1 MNAIL
6 QYQTI
11 IRLSCFIGM
20 LLVMA
25 LWELISQR
33 RHQTISRRQRWPA
46 NLALIFLSTVAVKL
60 LIPVST
66 AAWAIYCSHHNIGLF
81 HYFNLSIPLNLL
93 LSLLLL
99 DLAIY
104 WQHRLFHYIP
114 SLWRIHRMH
123 HSDLEFDVTT
133 GIRFHPVEIILSI
146 LIKLAV
152 ITVLGVNAVAII
164 LFEVILNAT
173 SLFNHGNVNLAL
185 SIDKVLRLVIVTPD
199 MHRVHHSIIP
209 QETNSNFGFNLSLW
223 DRLFNSYRAQ
233 PQEGHQGMTIGLEQ
247 FRQNKE
253 QGLIKLL
260 TQPVR

>member
-1 MNAIL
+1 MIL
-6 QYQTI
+6 QHQTI
-11 IRLSCFIGM
+11 IRLCFFIGIFV
-20 LLVMA
+20 LIA
-25 LWELISQR
+25 IWEILAHRRSQHIKR
-33 RHQTISRRQRWPA
+33 SQRWPA
-46 NLALIFLSTVAVKL
+46 NLLLIIISTIAVRL
-60 LIPVST
+60 IIPVST
-66 AAWAIYCSHHNIGLF
+66 TAWAIYCSYHNIGLF
-81 HYFNLSIPLNLL
+81 NVFNFSATCNIL

-99 DLAIY
+99 DLTIY

-114 SLWRIHRMH
+114 LLWRIHRMH

-185 SIDKVLRLVIVTPD
+185 NIDKVVRLFIVTPD

-223 DRLFNSYRAQ
+223 DKLFGSYRAQ
-233 PQEGHQGMTIGLEQ
+233 PQEGHQHMTIGLKE
-247 FRQNKE
+247 FRHRKE

-260 TQPVR
+260 TQPVQ